1 MNARATTTGT
11 FPRIPYPSWGA
22 RFPTLLLSAV
32 SALLLF
38 MACPAC
44 VHAHAVVIESSP
56 RDGARLSRPP
66 GEIVLRFNA
75 RIEKSLARLTLATA
89 DGRNVP
95 LPPPGTGDTGG
106 DDRLLIHL
114 PPLGPGTYLLR
125 YKILSTDGHATPGI
139 LRFTVTGGP

>member
-1 MNARATTTGT
+1 LPVVA
-11 FPRIPYPSWGA
+11 
-22 RFPTLLLSAV
+22 
-32 SALLLF
+32 ALLLF
-38 MACPAC
+38 LACPAL

-75 RIEKSLARLTLATA
+75 RIEKSLTRLNLATA

-95 LPPPGTGDTGG
+95 LLPPSPERGDMGG
-106 DDRLLIHL
+106 DDRLVILL